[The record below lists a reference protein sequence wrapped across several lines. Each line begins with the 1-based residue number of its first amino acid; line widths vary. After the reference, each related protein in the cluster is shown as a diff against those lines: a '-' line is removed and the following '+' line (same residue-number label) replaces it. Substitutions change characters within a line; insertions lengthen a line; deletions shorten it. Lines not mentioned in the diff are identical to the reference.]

1 MVKMYGKNIPV
12 PWILWDWD
20 MSLFRGTSSR
30 RGSLHVFKKTC
41 LIIWLYD
48 YIQDTQ
54 CMVYSPTFAQ
64 KNTKHVGQC
73 AICIECLEIY
83 LHYIRWPFQAIPY
96 TNKMVKPCLSANQ
109 DTVLRALRAAGH
121 QSPSSNALRM
131 ALAAGQGNLVE
142 TWKDIAPMTWI
153 PGRVA
158 IL

>member
-1 MVKMYGKNIPV
+1 MYGI
-12 PWILWDWD
+12 
-20 MSLFRGTSSR
+20 FT
-30 RGSLHVFKKTC
+30 
-41 LIIWLYD
+41 
-48 YIQDTQ
+48 YI
-54 CMVYSPTFAQ
+54 YQ
-64 KNTKHVGQC
+64 KNTKHVGQY

-142 TWKDIAPMTWI
+142 TWKDILVTPMTWI
-153 PGRVA
+153 PGGVA